1 MKVLMLSTDKKIFEN
16 GSGSQERIK
25 EYGSLVDELHII
37 IFTKTNEA
45 FKEVSWGNVLVYPT
59 RTLFRP
65 LYFFNVLRVV
75 RSIIRSNTYEWIVT
89 AQDPFE
95 VGLSGYLIKRKYKL
109 PLQIQIHTDFLSP
122 YFWQESLKNK
132 IRVVLGKWLVKKAD
146 GIRVVSDRIKKSLVT
161 SHWSLADKVVVLP
174 IFVNTEKIKN
184 APVRTDLHKKY
195 PNYNFIIL
203 MASRLSVEK
212 NIGLAIEAV
221 KYLIPN
227 YPNVLL
233 LIVGD
238 GPELKTLKIQVVSHK
253 LQDNVVFESW
263 TDDLVSYYKTA
274 DLFLLTSNYEG
285 YGRTIVEAVAAN
297 LPVLM
302 TDVGVAVGCIVPV
315 GGKDKLVDRLRLLIG
330 SEVEREKVLEGQK
343 LFSHNCPTKD
353 EYLNLIKQSWQNCF
367 S

>member
-1 MKVLMLSTDKKIFEN
+1 
-16 GSGSQERIK
+16 
-25 EYGSLVDELHII
+25 
-37 IFTKTNEA
+37 
-45 FKEVSWGNVLVYPT
+45 
-59 RTLFRP
+59 
-65 LYFFNVLRVV
+65 
-75 RSIIRSNTYEWIVT
+75 
-89 AQDPFE
+89 
-95 VGLSGYLIKRKYKL
+95 
-109 PLQIQIHTDFLSP
+109 
-122 YFWQESLKNK
+122 
-132 IRVVLGKWLVKKAD
+132 
-146 GIRVVSDRIKKSLVT
+146 
-161 SHWSLADKVVVLP
+161 
-174 IFVNTEKIKN
+174 
-184 APVRTDLHKKY
+184 
-195 PNYNFIIL
+195 

-285 YGRTIVEAVAAN
+285 YGRTIVEAVVAN